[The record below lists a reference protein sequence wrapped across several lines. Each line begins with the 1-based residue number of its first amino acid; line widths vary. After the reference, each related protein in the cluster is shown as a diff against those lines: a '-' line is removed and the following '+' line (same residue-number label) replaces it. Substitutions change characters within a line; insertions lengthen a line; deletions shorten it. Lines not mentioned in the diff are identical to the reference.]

1 MLNSAGAEQIIVLGL
16 GNILYGDEGFGV
28 RAAER
33 LHTRHVFPPTV
44 EIVDAG
50 TLGHMLL
57 PFVERADRLLILD
70 AVDFALTPGT
80 LVVRDDEG
88 IPAWLGGTGKISP
101 HQNSFSEILALADLK
116 DCLPRQIRLIGL
128 QPFSLDYG
136 TSLSETAL
144 ARLDEAERLALCQLT
159 LWGVP
164 PLDGNAPP
172 DRNET
177 RGGFQSPAL
186 ALECFMAPRS
196 PYSNAGRHSG

>member
-1 MLNSAGAEQIIVLGL
+1 MT
-16 GNILYGDEGFGV
+16 GV
-28 RAAER
+28 QTCA
-33 LHTRHVFPPTV
+33 
-44 EIVDAG
+44 
-50 TLGHMLL
+50 L
-57 PFVERADRLLILD
+57 PIWADRLLILD

-196 PYSNAGRHSG
+196 PCSNAGRHSG